1 MSLQIW
7 FIVINCSFFQ
17 LSVHSPLSKGL
28 QEPRFDYYNYSPPD
42 LDLSDSE
49 LPHVIE
55 IYDFPPEFRTED
67 LLRIFCSYL

>member
-1 MSLQIW
+1 MSMHIW
-7 FIVINCSFFQ
+7 FTAIHCSLLQ
-17 LSVHSPLSKGL
+17 LSACSPPSKGL
-28 QEPRFDYYNYSPPD
+28 QEPRFDYYNCSPAD

-67 LLRIFCSYL
+67 LLRVFCSYQ